1 MARIIIENEGRTTVI
16 ENAVDWS
23 IWDSEDV
30 DGIVADYFKVE
41 LSEEEKQKLYSDIH
55 NKCFKYSGTVEFD
68 DLVDI
73 VTEEMEKL
81 GYGRN

>member
-41 LSEEEKQKLYSDIH
+41 LTEEEKQKLYCGVH
-55 NKCFKYSGTVEFD
+55 HKCFKCSAAVEYD
-68 DLVDI
+68 DLLDI

-81 GYGRN
+81 GYERN

>member
-41 LSEEEKQKLYSDIH
+41 LSEEEKQKLYSSVH
-55 NKCFKYSGTVEFD
+55 NKCFKHSGTVEID
-68 DLVDI
+68 DLIDI

-81 GYGRN
+81 GYERD